1 MKEWCIVVRM
11 NGAKVILECLKKEGI
26 DTIFGYPGGAVIPLY
41 DALYDYSD
49 DFKHIRTSH
58 EQGLVHAADGY
69 ARSTNTVGVCFTT
82 SGPGATNA
90 ITGIATAF
98 MDSSPMVVISGQVPT
113 SLLGKDSFQEI
124 DITGATLSMTK
135 HNYLVRNTK
144 ELVPTIKEAFRVAN
158 SGRKGPVL
166 VDVPKDL
173 FLAEMDFSGEDYDLC
188 QIDDY
193 MDYKSDFDLDDETN
207 IKLLNEAIDII
218 KESKKPI
225 IYAGGGVKSSDSE
238 EILEKFATKIDTP
251 VLNTLMGLGNIDRKN
266 ELSLGMVGMHGSRE
280 SNLALSNSDLV
291 IAIGARFSDRVI
303 SKSSEFAKNAKII
316 HIDID
321 PSEISKNIESNVSLV
336 GDVKLVLSLLIER
349 VESKNNS
356 NWKEEIK
363 RFRKSEGV
371 QTYEFHPQNILKK
384 INEKYETLKKPTV
397 VVTDVGQHQM
407 WAAKYWNFKGNKSFI
422 TSAGLGTMGFGLG
435 AAIGTKVG
443 NVDKN
448 VVLVTGDGSFRMNCN
463 ELATVANYNVPMLI
477 LLLNNRTLGMVR
489 QWQKLFSNQRYSQTD
504 INENVDYVKLV
515 NAYNIDGY
523 KVSSMEELGKA
534 LDMIDFNKPVFLQC
548 DIDKDYDVY
557 PIVAPNDALENLI
570 CN

>member
-1 MKEWCIVVRM
+1 MRM

-422 TSAGLGTMGFGLG
+422 TSAGLETMGFGLG

>member
-1 MKEWCIVVRM
+1 M

-193 MDYKSDFDLDDETN
+193 MDYKSDFDLDNEIN

-349 VESKNNS
+349 IESKNNS

-363 RFRKSEGV
+363 TFRKSEGV

>member
-1 MKEWCIVVRM
+1 M

-193 MDYKSDFDLDDETN
+193 MDYKSDFGLDDETN

-218 KESKKPI
+218 KESKKPV

-363 RFRKSEGV
+363 TFRKSEGI
-371 QTYEFHPQNILKK
+371 QTDEFHPQNILKK

-407 WAAKYWNFKGNKSFI
+407 WSAKYWNFKGNKSFI

-463 ELATVANYNVPMLI
+463 ELATVANYNVPILI

-523 KVSSMEELGKA
+523 KVSNMEELGKA
-534 LDMIDFNKPVFLQC
+534 LDVIDFNKPVFLQC

>member
-1 MKEWCIVVRM
+1 MVVRM
-11 NGAKVILECLKKEGI
+11 NGAKVILECLKKEGV
-26 DTIFGYPGGAVIPLY
+26 DTVFGYPGGAVIPLY
-41 DALYDYSD
+41 DALYDYQD

-58 EQGLVHAADGY
+58 EQGLVHASDGY

-135 HNYLVRNTK
+135 HNYLVRSTK
-144 ELVPTIKEAFRVAN
+144 ELIPTIKEAFKVAN

-173 FLAEMDFSGEDYDLC
+173 FLAEMDFNDEDYDSC

-193 MDYKSDFDLDDETN
+193 MDYKNDFDLEDEIN
-207 IKLLNEAIDII
+207 IKLLSDAIDII
-218 KESKKPI
+218 KDSKRPI

-238 EILEKFATKIDTP
+238 EILEKFASKIDTP

-303 SKSSEFAKNAKII
+303 SKSSEFAKNAKVI

-321 PSEISKNIESNVSLV
+321 PSEISKNIKSNVSLV
-336 GDVKLVLSLLIER
+336 GDVKFILSLLLEK
-349 VESKNNS
+349 VDSKNNS
-356 NWKEEIK
+356 HWKEEIK
-363 RFRKSEGV
+363 TFRKSEGV
-371 QTYEFHPQNILKK
+371 QEGEFHPQNILRK
-384 INEKYETLKKPTV
+384 INEKYEKLDNPTV

-407 WAAKYWNFKGNKSFI
+407 WAAKYWDFKGNKSFI

-463 ELATVANYNVPMLI
+463 ELATVSNYNVPILI

-504 INENVDYVKLV
+504 IDENVDYVKLV

-523 KVSSMEELGKA
+523 KVSDMEGLEKV

>member
-1 MKEWCIVVRM
+1 M

-218 KESKKPI
+218 KESKKPV

-238 EILEKFATKIDTP
+238 EILGKFATKIDTP

>member
-1 MKEWCIVVRM
+1 M

-218 KESKKPI
+218 KESKKPV

-363 RFRKSEGV
+363 TFRKSEGV

-407 WAAKYWNFKGNKSFI
+407 WSAKYWNFKGNKSFI

-435 AAIGTKVG
+435 AAIGTKAG

-523 KVSSMEELGKA
+523 KVSNMEELGKV
-534 LDMIDFNKPVFLQC
+534 LDVIDFNKPVFLQC

>member
-1 MKEWCIVVRM
+1 M

-349 VESKNNS
+349 IESKNNS

-363 RFRKSEGV
+363 TFRKSEGV

-523 KVSSMEELGKA
+523 KVASMEELGKA

>member
-1 MKEWCIVVRM
+1 M

-144 ELVPTIKEAFRVAN
+144 ELMPTIKEAFKVAN

-193 MDYKSDFDLDDETN
+193 MDYKSDFGLDDETN
-207 IKLLNEAIDII
+207 TKLLNEAIDII
-218 KESKKPI
+218 KESKKPV

-336 GDVKLVLSLLIER
+336 GDVKLVLSLLLEM

-363 RFRKSEGV
+363 TFRKSEGI
-371 QTYEFHPQNILKK
+371 QTDEFHPQNILKK

-435 AAIGTKVG
+435 AAIGTKAG

-477 LLLNNRTLGMVR
+477 LLFNNRTLGMVR

-523 KVSSMEELGKA
+523 KVSNMEELGKA
-534 LDMIDFNKPVFLQC
+534 LNMIDFNKPVFLQC

>member
-1 MKEWCIVVRM
+1 M

-98 MDSSPMVVISGQVPT
+98 MDSSPMVVISGQGPT

-218 KESKKPI
+218 KESKKPV

-363 RFRKSEGV
+363 TFRKSEGV

-523 KVSSMEELGKA
+523 KVASMEELGKA
-534 LDMIDFNKPVFLQC
+534 LDVIDFNKPVFLQC

>member
-1 MKEWCIVVRM
+1 MRM

-144 ELVPTIKEAFRVAN
+144 ELVPTIKEAFKVAN

-173 FLAEMDFSGEDYDLC
+173 FLAEMDFSDEDYDLC

-193 MDYKSDFDLDDETN
+193 IDYKSDFSLDDEIN
-207 IKLLNEAIDII
+207 VKLLNEAINII
-218 KESKKPI
+218 KESKKPV

-238 EILEKFATKIDTP
+238 DILEKFATKIDTP

-321 PSEISKNIESNVSLV
+321 PSEISKNIESNVSLI

-363 RFRKSEGV
+363 TFRKSEGI
-371 QTYEFHPQNILKK
+371 QTDEFHPQSILKK

-435 AAIGTKVG
+435 AAIGAKVG
-443 NVDKN
+443 NIDKN

-489 QWQKLFSNQRYSQTD
+489 QWQKLFSNERYSQTD

-515 NAYNIDGY
+515 NAYKIDGY
-523 KVSSMEELGKA
+523 KVSNMEELGKI
-534 LDMIDFNKPVFLQC
+534 LDVIDFNKPVFLQC

>member
-1 MKEWCIVVRM
+1 MRM

-144 ELVPTIKEAFRVAN
+144 ELMPTIKEAFKVAN

-193 MDYKSDFDLDDETN
+193 MDYKSDFGLDDETN

-218 KESKKPI
+218 KESKKPV

-251 VLNTLMGLGNIDRKN
+251 ILNTLMGLGNIDRKN

-336 GDVKLVLSLLIER
+336 GDVKLVLSLLLEM

-363 RFRKSEGV
+363 TFRKSEGI
-371 QTYEFHPQNILKK
+371 QTDEFHPQNILKK

-435 AAIGTKVG
+435 AAIGTKAG

-477 LLLNNRTLGMVR
+477 LLFNNRTLGMVR

-523 KVSSMEELGKA
+523 KVSNMEELGKA
-534 LDMIDFNKPVFLQC
+534 LDVIDFNKPVFLQC

>member
-1 MKEWCIVVRM
+1 MRM

-193 MDYKSDFDLDDETN
+193 MDYKSDFDLDYETN

-218 KESKKPI
+218 KESKKPV

-363 RFRKSEGV
+363 TFRKSEGV

-407 WAAKYWNFKGNKSFI
+407 WSAKYWNFKGNKSFI